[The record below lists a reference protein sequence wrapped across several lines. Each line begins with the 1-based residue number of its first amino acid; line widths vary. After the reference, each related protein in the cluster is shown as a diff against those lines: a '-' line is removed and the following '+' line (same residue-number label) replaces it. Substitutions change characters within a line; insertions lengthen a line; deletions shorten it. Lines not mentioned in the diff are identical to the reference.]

1 MAVPLNEYNEGDV
14 LVFTVTFTDAA
25 SGNLVD
31 PTNVAFGYR
40 VNAGAITSFVYGS
53 GGVITRVSQG
63 KYTASVDSNDASGT
77 WVWEWQSTGVG
88 QAITSDSFTVTP
100 MPMTLL

>member
-31 PTNVAFGYR
+31 PTSVAFGYR
-40 VNAGAITSFVYGS
+40 VNAGTITSFVYGS
-53 GGVITRVSQG
+53 GGAITRVSQG
-63 KYTASVDSNDASGT
+63 KYKASVDSNDVPGT
-77 WVWEWQSTGVG
+77 WVWEWQSTGLG
-88 QAITSDSFTVTP
+88 QAITSGSFTVTP
-100 MPMTLL
+100 KPMTLL